1 MKYIPTSRGEKVSNP
16 PADSTPPLALL
27 QSQEGETTLG
37 IAQLHCCSGRS
48 YSGQIQLTPDISVN
62 AIHCNGRH
70 PSIEG
75 DGQIVIWMMTNAP
88 LVQPEDFKILLK
100 EGIAKLCPR
109 DWSLRN
115 TTCSNS

>member
-1 MKYIPTSRGEKVSNP
+1 MTPISAFRGQRVSNR

-27 QSQEGETTLG
+27 QTQEGENTLG

-48 YSGQIQLTPDISVN
+48 YSGQIQLTPDVSVN

-75 DGQIVIWMMTNAP
+75 DGQPVI
-88 LVQPEDFKILLK
+88 
-100 EGIAKLCPR
+100 
-109 DWSLRN
+109 
-115 TTCSNS
+115 